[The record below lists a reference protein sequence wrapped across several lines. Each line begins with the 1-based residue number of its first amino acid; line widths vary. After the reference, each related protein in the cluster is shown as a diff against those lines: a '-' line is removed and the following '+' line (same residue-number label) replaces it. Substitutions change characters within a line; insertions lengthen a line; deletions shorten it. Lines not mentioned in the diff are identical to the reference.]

1 MKRIIVISLIC
12 LLAAAAHVAAAAD
25 GNGKRTTAL
34 DSGLWS
40 QSEWISS
47 PDAQVVGGVIADG
60 TRAADGASWFV
71 NTFRNTKK
79 ITQALWMTTSLGI
92 NVAYVNGRR
101 VGEEILKPGFTHP
114 LKTKRSFTYDI
125 TDMLNRNCGEANTL
139 AVQTTPGWWADK
151 IVTPAGRQGMTGH
164 KTAFR
169 GVLQLTYTDGTTE
182 TFGTNTTDWLAGEGG
197 PVTHADIFDGE
208 EYDARR
214 PMGFEAIEGFKTPE
228 INSEFQGEILP
239 SEGGEVYFRDDLI
252 LNPVEIYVWKD
263 ADGAAADA
271 YGKVH
276 KLRTYKA
283 GDKISLK
290 PGETLVVDFGQN
302 CAGVPEFSFKSE
314 EGANLTCL
322 PGELLNDGNGAH
334 SRGMD
339 GPEGSV
345 HRRNLRIPDSGMILR
360 YTFADSKEASFR
372 PECTFFGYRYVSVS
386 ADKPVEISRIVSVP
400 ISSISQD
407 METGTLHTG
416 NELINRLISNTVW
429 GQRSNYL
436 SVPTDCPQRNE
447 RLGWMA
453 DTHVFAETGSFFADT
468 RDFFRKWMR
477 DVSDTQTE
485 TGAYPGVA
493 PWAQYGVEGE
503 RMRFGWADAGVI
515 VPWIML
521 KQFGDTAVVAQS
533 WHSMESFMRHVDET
547 GYDHT
552 KLIPENSNVEWAD
565 WLSYEPLEWASG
577 GVHMETPEGV
587 AIRPEAFGYWA
598 FLSSCYWLSDAEMM
612 ADMAEAIGKDS
623 TPYREMAQKVR
634 RHLQN
639 DLINPDGTFKTE
651 ILNTM
656 QTPAL
661 FALKNKL
668 VDGDAQKAMTDR
680 LRENF
685 KAHGNCLQTGFL
697 GTSILMNT
705 LTENGM
711 TDVAYE
717 LLFQRRNPSWLYS
730 VDNGATTIW
739 ERWNSYMADKGMGPA
754 GMNSFNHYA
763 YGCVCEWLWKTAAG
777 IAADPKEPGFRHII
791 MKPVPDPRLGSLDAV
806 YKSPAG
812 KISSRWKYEGD
823 RCRWNFTVPEGAR
836 ASVTLPGQTETKEY
850 GPGTYTLDI

>member
-169 GVLQLTYTDGTTE
+169 GVLQLTYNDGTTE
-182 TFGTNTTDWLAGEGG
+182 TFGTNTADWLAGVGG

-214 PMGFEAIEGFKTPE
+214 PMGFDAIEGFKTPE
-228 INSEFQGEILP
+228 INTEFQGEILP

-400 ISSISQD
+400 
-407 METGTLHTG
+407 
-416 NELINRLISNTVW
+416 
-429 GQRSNYL
+429 
-436 SVPTDCPQRNE
+436 P
-447 RLGWMA
+447 
-453 DTHVFAETGSFFADT
+453 
-468 RDFFRKWMR
+468 
-477 DVSDTQTE
+477 
-485 TGAYPGVA
+485 
-493 PWAQYGVEGE
+493 
-503 RMRFGWADAGVI
+503 
-515 VPWIML
+515 
-521 KQFGDTAVVAQS
+521 
-533 WHSMESFMRHVDET
+533 
-547 GYDHT
+547 
-552 KLIPENSNVEWAD
+552 
-565 WLSYEPLEWASG
+565 
-577 GVHMETPEGV
+577 
-587 AIRPEAFGYWA
+587 
-598 FLSSCYWLSDAEMM
+598 
-612 ADMAEAIGKDS
+612 
-623 TPYREMAQKVR
+623 
-634 RHLQN
+634 
-639 DLINPDGTFKTE
+639 
-651 ILNTM
+651 
-656 QTPAL
+656 
-661 FALKNKL
+661 
-668 VDGDAQKAMTDR
+668 
-680 LRENF
+680 
-685 KAHGNCLQTGFL
+685 
-697 GTSILMNT
+697 
-705 LTENGM
+705 
-711 TDVAYE
+711 
-717 LLFQRRNPSWLYS
+717 
-730 VDNGATTIW
+730 
-739 ERWNSYMADKGMGPA
+739 
-754 GMNSFNHYA
+754 
-763 YGCVCEWLWKTAAG
+763 
-777 IAADPKEPGFRHII
+777 
-791 MKPVPDPRLGSLDAV
+791 
-806 YKSPAG
+806 
-812 KISSRWKYEGD
+812 
-823 RCRWNFTVPEGAR
+823 
-836 ASVTLPGQTETKEY
+836 
-850 GPGTYTLDI
+850 

>member
-79 ITQALWMTTSLGI
+79 ITQAIWMTTSLGI

-151 IVTPAGRQGMTGH
+151 IVTPAGRQGMTGR

-169 GVLQLTYTDGTTE
+169 GVLQLTYNDGTTE
-182 TFGTNTTDWLAGEGG
+182 TFGTNTADWLAGVGG

-214 PMGFEAIEGFKTPE
+214 PMGFDAIEGFKTPE
-228 INSEFQGEILP
+228 INTEFQGEILP

-263 ADGAAADA
+263 TDGAAADA

-429 GQRSNYL
+429 GQRSNCL

-533 WHSMESFMRHVDET
+533 WNSMESFMRHVDET

-552 KLIPENSNVEWAD
+552 KLITENSNVEWAD

-668 VDGDAQKAMTDR
+668 VDGDAKKSHDRPPARKLQSPRQLPADRISRHFHPDEHTYGKRHDRRGLRTAFPAPQSELALFRRQRRHHNLGALEQLHGRQGDGPGRYEQLQSLRLRLRVRMAVENRRRHRRRPQRTRIPPYNHETGARPASGLARRRLQITRRQNQQPVEIRRRPLPLEFHRSRRRTRQRDSARTDR
-680 LRENF
+680 N
-685 KAHGNCLQTGFL
+685 
-697 GTSILMNT
+697 
-705 LTENGM
+705 
-711 TDVAYE
+711 
-717 LLFQRRNPSWLYS
+717 QRIRS
-730 VDNGATTIW
+730 
-739 ERWNSYMADKGMGPA
+739 
-754 GMNSFNHYA
+754 
-763 YGCVCEWLWKTAAG
+763 
-777 IAADPKEPGFRHII
+777 RH
-791 MKPVPDPRLGSLDAV
+791 LHS
-806 YKSPAG
+806 
-812 KISSRWKYEGD
+812 
-823 RCRWNFTVPEGAR
+823 
-836 ASVTLPGQTETKEY
+836 
-850 GPGTYTLDI
+850 